1 MPDLKNA
8 RNFEKQTARELET
21 QGVGQQSFS
30 VQSFLEGADVASQAT
45 KDTGVDRVFNIT
57 NYVVL
62 LLFLVAVAYPL
73 IYVVSASLSRPSAVI
88 NGEMW
93 LWPVD
98 ITLEGYRAV
107 FDNPRIM
114 TGFQNS
120 LFYTVAGTVVSV
132 ILTILAAYPLSR
144 KDLAGRNV
152 FMFLF
157 MFTML
162 FGGGIIPT
170 YIVVRETGLLDTRL
184 ALIVPTAL
192 SVWNMII
199 TRTFFQVTIPDELLE
214 ASQLDGASDF
224 RFVWDNVIPLSG
236 PIIAVNALFYA
247 VGQWNTYFNALIYL
261 SDASLFPL
269 QLVLREILIQN
280 QVNMDQM
287 TDVSE
292 LARRSDLRDLLK
304 YSLIVVASIPVLII
318 YPFVQK
324 HFVRGVM
331 IGSLKG

>member
-1 MPDLKNA
+1 V
-8 RNFEKQTARELET
+8 TA
-21 QGVGQQSFS
+21 
-30 VQSFLEGADVASQAT
+30 QAT
-45 KDTGVDRVFNIT
+45 KDTGVDRVFNIA
-57 NYVVL
+57 NYVIL
-62 LLFLVAVAYPL
+62 FIFLVSVAYPL
-73 IYVVSASLSRPSAVI
+73 IYVVSASLNRPSAVI

-98 ITLEGYRAV
+98 ITIDGYKAV
-107 FDNPRIM
+107 FNNPRIV

-120 LFYTVAGTVVSV
+120 LFYTVAGTFVSV
-132 ILTILAAYPLSR
+132 VLTILAAYPLSR

-152 FMFLF
+152 FMFFF

-170 YIVVRETGLLDTRL
+170 YLVVRETGLLDTRL
-184 ALIVPTAL
+184 ALIIPTAL

-261 SDASLFPL
+261 TNQDLFPL
-269 QLVLREILIQN
+269 QLILREILVQN
-280 QVNMDQM
+280 QINFDQI
-287 TDVSE
+287 TDVEE
-292 LARRSDLRDLLK
+292 LMRRQDLRDLLK
-304 YSLIVVASIPVLII
+304 YSLIVVASVPVLII